1 MGGGVWVWQC
11 CHYQLFCYHSQRQR
25 LYNSLLLACLL
36 ACLLE
41 CVLLVCIRGSSTV
54 THPILYT
61 HLLVVY
67 VAVVIDAAKV
77 YLRSTIVSVAL
88 LLLLLL

>member
-1 MGGGVWVWQC
+1 M
-11 CHYQLFCYHSQRQR
+11 
-25 LYNSLLLACLL
+25 
-36 ACLLE
+36 
-41 CVLLVCIRGSSTV
+41 LLVCIRGSSTV
-54 THPILYT
+54 THPYIYT